1 MPEPQFW
8 TTLRLSL
15 EVASLASSFLLLLG
29 IPLAWSLAFHRF
41 PGKPLVEAVFLLPLV
56 LPPTV
61 LGFYLLLFLG
71 PEGPWQRITGLTWA
85 FRFEGLVFAS
95 VLFSLP
101 FALTAYREAF
111 LALDR
116 NLLEV
121 ARTLGVPK
129 GKIWLRVVLPLVWPG
144 LLSGTLLA
152 FAHTLGEFGVVL
164 MVGGSIPGK
173 TQMVSIYIYDLV
185 QALRFAEATR
195 AALVLLLLS
204 LLILVAARTV
214 EAKGRTW
221 KSTTGSAN
229 P

>member
-1 MPEPQFW
+1 MDLLFW
-8 TTLRLSL
+8 TALRLSL
-15 EVASLASSFLLLLG
+15 EVALLASLILLLLG
-29 IPLAWSLAFHRF
+29 IPLAWLMAFHRF
-41 PGKPLVEAVFLLPLV
+41 PGKYLLEAVFLLPLV

-61 LGFYLLLFLG
+61 LGFYVLLFLG
-71 PEGPWQRITGLTWA
+71 PEGPWLRITGLSWA

-121 ARTLGVPK
+121 ARTLGVPPWK
-129 GKIWLRVVLPLVWPG
+129 TWGRVVLPLVWPG

-185 QALRFAEATR
+185 QALRFEEASK
-195 AALVLLLLS
+195 AASVLLFLS
-204 LLILVAARTV
+204 LAILVAARTL
-214 EAKGRTW
+214 EAKGRAW
-221 KSTTGSAN
+221 KSTT
-229 P
+229 

>member
-1 MPEPQFW
+1 MDPLFW
-8 TTLRLSL
+8 TALGLSL
-15 EVASLASSFLLLLG
+15 EVAFLASLILLLLG
-29 IPLAWSLAFHRF
+29 IPLAWLMAFHRF
-41 PGKPLVEAVFLLPLV
+41 PGKALLEAVFLLPLV

-71 PEGPWQRITGLTWA
+71 PGGLWTKLTGLSWA
-85 FRFEGLVFAS
+85 FRLEGLVLAS

-111 LALDR
+111 LSLDR
-116 NLLEV
+116 SLLEV
-121 ARTLGVPK
+121 ARTLGVRR
-129 GKIWLRVVLPLVWPG
+129 GKIWARVVLPLVWPG

-185 QALRFAEATR
+185 QALRFGEASK
-195 AALVLLLLS
+195 AALVLLFLS
-204 LLILVAARTV
+204 LAILAAARTL
-214 EAKGRTW
+214 EAKGRAWRSIT
-221 KSTTGSAN
+221 
-229 P
+229 

>member
-1 MPEPQFW
+1 MDPLFW
-8 TTLRLSL
+8 TALRLSL
-15 EVASLASSFLLLLG
+15 EVALLASLILLLLG
-29 IPLAWSLAFHRF
+29 IPLAWLMAFRRF
-41 PGKPLVEAVFLLPLV
+41 PGKSLLEAIFLLPLV

-61 LGFYLLLFLG
+61 LGFYLLLFLS
-71 PEGPWQRITGLTWA
+71 PEGPWHKLTGLSWA

-111 LALDR
+111 LSLDR

-121 ARTLGVPK
+121 ARTLGVGK
-129 GKIWLRVVLPLVWPG
+129 AKIWTRVVLPLVWPG

-185 QALRFAEATR
+185 QALRFADAAK
-195 AALVLLLLS
+195 AALVLLGLS
-204 LLILVAARTV
+204 LTILVAVRSL
-214 EAKGRTW
+214 EAKGRAW
-221 KSTTGSAN
+221 KSIT
-229 P
+229 

>member
-1 MPEPQFW
+1 MPEPLFW
-8 TTLRLSL
+8 TSLKLSL
-15 EVASLASSFLLLLG
+15 VVAMAASLILLLLG
-29 IPLAWSLAFHRF
+29 VPLAWLLAFRRF
-41 PGKPLVEAVFLLPLV
+41 PGKSILEAIFLLPLV

-71 PEGPWQRITGLTWA
+71 PEGLWRKLTGLSWA
-85 FRFEGLVFAS
+85 FRLEGLVLAS

-121 ARTLGVPK
+121 ARTLGVPPWK
-129 GKIWLRVVLPLVWPG
+129 TWGRVVRPVVWPG

-185 QALRFAEATR
+185 QALRFEEASR
-195 AALVLLLLS
+195 AAAVLLFLS
-204 LLILVAARTV
+204 LAILVAARTL
-214 EAKGRTW
+214 EAKGRAW
-221 KSTTGSAN
+221 KSTT
-229 P
+229 

>member
-1 MPEPQFW
+1 MPEPLFW
-8 TTLRLSL
+8 TSLKLSL
-15 EVASLASSFLLLLG
+15 VVAMAASLILLLLG
-29 IPLAWSLAFHRF
+29 VPLAWLLAFRRF
-41 PGKPLVEAVFLLPLV
+41 PGKSILEAIFLLPLV

-71 PEGPWQRITGLTWA
+71 PEGLWRKLTGLSWA
-85 FRFEGLVFAS
+85 FRLEGLILAS

-121 ARTLGVPK
+121 ARTLGVPPWK
-129 GKIWLRVVLPLVWPG
+129 TWGRVVLPLVWPG

-152 FAHTLGEFGVVL
+152 FAHILGEFGVVL

-185 QALRFAEATR
+185 QALRFEEASR
-195 AALVLLLLS
+195 AAAVLLFLS
-204 LLILVAARTV
+204 LAILVAARTL
-214 EAKGRTW
+214 EAKGRAW
-221 KSTTGSAN
+221 KSTT
-229 P
+229 

>member
-1 MPEPQFW
+1 MMPEPEFW
-8 TTLRLSL
+8 TALRLSL
-15 EVASLASSFLLLLG
+15 QVALLASFVLLLLG
-29 IPLAWSLAFHRF
+29 VPLAWVLAFRRF
-41 PGKPLVEAVFLLPLV
+41 PGKALLEAVLLLPLV

-71 PEGPWQRITGLTWA
+71 PQGLWTRLIGVSWA
-85 FRFEGLVFAS
+85 FRLEGLVFAS

-111 LALDR
+111 LSLDP

-121 ARTLGVPK
+121 ARTLGVSR
-129 GKIWLRVVLPLVWPG
+129 LRVWRGVILPLVWPG

-173 TQMVSIYIYDLV
+173 TQMVSIYLYDLV
-185 QALRFAEATR
+185 QALEFQEAGR
-195 AALVLLLLS
+195 AALVILSLSLLLLT
-204 LLILVAARTV
+204 LVRILERRWRAWRS
-214 EAKGRTW
+214 
-221 KSTTGSAN
+221 STG
-229 P
+229 